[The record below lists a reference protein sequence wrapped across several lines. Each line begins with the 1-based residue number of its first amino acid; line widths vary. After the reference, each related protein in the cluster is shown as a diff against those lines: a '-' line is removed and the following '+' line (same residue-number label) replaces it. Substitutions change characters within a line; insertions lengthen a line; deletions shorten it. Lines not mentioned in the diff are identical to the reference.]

1 MAEPECDFGDRKAVL
16 HQVAEREFTA
26 YMAEDFS
33 KARSF
38 VVPPAVQRPGTHVQA
53 RSDLFEGPAGRE
65 TRPAPPPGKAPR
77 RAEKSDR
84 GGCLCHRVNTVCM
97 RETAAYILA
106 SALK

>member
-1 MAEPECDFGDRKAVL
+1 MAEPECDFADRKAVL

-26 YMAEDFS
+26 YIAEDFS

-65 TRPAPPPGKAPR
+65 TRQRQPPARPP
-77 RAEKSDR
+77 D
-84 GGCLCHRVNTVCM
+84 V
-97 RETAAYILA
+97 REI
-106 SALK
+106 